1 MNTAILFEDL
11 ERIIS
16 DNNIEWNLFDGKT
29 VLITGAN
36 GFLPAYLVET
46 LLYLND
52 EQNRD
57 IKVLALVRNIEKAK
71 NRFSRHQ
78 NRKDLIFIVQDVV
91 EPVKIDE
98 SIDYI
103 IHSASQ
109 ASPKYYGSDP
119 VGTLKANV
127 LGTYN
132 MLELA
137 REKEV
142 KSFLFFS
149 SNEIYGK
156 VPVECNPQDEM
167 TDGYL
172 DTCAVRS
179 CYAESKRMGETMCVS
194 WHHQYGVPAKMV
206 RIFHSFG
213 PGITLDDGRVFGDF
227 IRNVLEGT
235 DITLNSDG
243 SAMRAFCYVSDATRA
258 FFTILLKGENANA
271 YNMGNPNNESS
282 ILDLAELLTR
292 QYPEKNMQVKVNV
305 PRNQE
310 GYIKSPLS
318 RGLPDITKLSG
329 LGWNP
334 EISISEAFDRT
345 IKSFQ

>member
-1 MNTAILFEDL
+1 MNATILFEDL

-16 DNNIEWNLFDGKT
+16 DKNIDWNLFDGKT

-52 EQNRD
+52 KHNMD
-57 IKVLALVRNIEKAK
+57 IKVLALVRNMEKAK
-71 NRFSRHQ
+71 YRFSHHQ
-78 NRKDLIFIVQDVV
+78 GRKDLIFIVQDVA
-91 EPVKIDE
+91 EPVFIDE

-137 REKEV
+137 RKKKV

-194 WHHQYGVPAKMV
+194 WHHQYGVPAKIV

-213 PGITLDDGRVFGDF
+213 PGITLNDGRVFGDF
-227 IRNVLEGT
+227 VRNVLEGT

-243 SAMRAFCYVSDATRA
+243 SALRAFCYVSDATRA

-271 YNMGNPNNESS
+271 YNMGNPSNEIS
-282 ILDLAELLTR
+282 IFALAELLTR
-292 QYPEKNMQVKVNV
+292 QYPEKNMHIQINV

-334 EISISEAFDRT
+334 EISIIEAFDRT